1 MDYATSLNANRKFYQ
16 KKRWIALLFI
26 FFIFTIL
33 FLKRTSILIFIGYF
47 LVADDSNYTSPVYA
61 VLGGNSVERGKAAAW
76 LAKENPQSTFIVTG
90 GNRPSQ
96 LAAVGIITT
105 EADLTQQCMVH
116 LGVDSTRIKKLEVGT
131 SSKEE
136 ADLLLDHC
144 IKNNIQQITIVS
156 GQYHL
161 RRLRRT
167 FEPRFESAQIKI
179 KFFGAH
185 EKDFNPLC
193 WWKSESGLIYTNN
206 EYIKILYYWL
216 KY

>member
-1 MDYATSLNANRKFYQ
+1 MDNATIMNSEKKFYP
-16 KKRWIALLFI
+16 KKRWIVIFLLVL
-26 FFIFTIL
+26 FFATIYL
-33 FLKRTSILIFIGYF
+33 LRTSILISIGYF
-47 LVADDSNYTSPVYA
+47 LVADDPDYSAPVYA
-61 VLGGNSVERGKAAAW
+61 VLGGNSAERGKAAAG
-76 LAKENPQSTFIVTG
+76 LAIEYPQSTFIVTG
-90 GNRPSQ
+90 GNQPSQ

-105 EADLTQQCMVH
+105 EADLTQQCMKK
-116 LGVDSTRIKKLEVGT
+116 LGVDDNRIKKIEAGT

-136 ADLLLDHC
+136 ATLLLDYC
-144 IKNNIQQITIVS
+144 KKNKIQQITIVS

-167 FEPRFESAQIKI
+167 FEPPFRESQINI
-179 KFFGAH
+179 KFFGAF

-206 EYIKILYYWL
+206 EYIKILYYWM